1 MNSGIPYEEMP
12 RKIEELYGIIEEKNN
27 TINEML
33 SYLFELWET
42 YETEETI
49 INKLKRF
56 KFTDSEIENI
66 MKGNGINE

>member
-12 RKIEELYGIIEEKNN
+12 WKIEELYGIIEEKNN

-42 YETEETI
+42 YENEETI

-66 MKGNGINE
+66 MKGNGVNE